1 MQVRISKQARA
12 DAVAAV
18 TWWQRN
24 QGVPSNLLSE
34 LQVARRQLAVSPN
47 AGVSVK
53 SKVSNLRRLALVKSR
68 YFLFYEVDE
77 VAGVVTVLRVWH
89 MSRGQQPKL

>member
-18 TWWQRN
+18 TWWRRN
-24 QGVPSNLLSE
+24 HDAQSNLLGE
-34 LQVARRQLAVSPN
+34 LRLASKQLAATPN
-47 AGVSVK
+47 AGVAVK

-77 VAGVVTVLRVWH
+77 VGGVVTVLRVWH